1 MSCHPYAPGSLDLC
15 FITEAG
21 IDQAMERLRGCGVT
35 ITAGPVPK
43 TGALGPMISHYCR
56 DPDGN
61 LIEVASYSA
70 PD

>member
-1 MSCHPYAPGSLDLC
+1 MGR
-15 FITEAG
+15 
-21 IDQAMERLRGCGVT
+21 RLTRASGVQ

-43 TGALGPMISHYCR
+43 TGALGPMVSHDCR

-70 PD
+70 RG